1 MVLAVTVTFLFAF
14 LGCSSEEVEETP
26 DTAVTLNS
34 DTDDIAISLE
44 GDLQISDFVWQGLN
58 QY

>member
-44 GDLQISDFVWQGLN
+44 GDLQISDFVW
-58 QY
+58 